1 MNIITKKIKGN
12 VIMKK
17 KKIAFDYLRV
27 MALFMILYDH
37 LGGFYNPN
45 WTLKKVIDFFFV
57 VPLNIIQDFGAFGV
71 SLFFLISGFLFTY
84 NANYKNEGKKTLKK
98 MAKIYIGCLMAFL
111 MFYILQRL
119 VWLVKT
125 TYWSQFSLRQWI
137 ESVTLAGY
145 FTGNGEVINGTTWFL
160 IPLFL
165 FYMLRIGYAGIYE
178 KIGVEWN
185 ILILEL
191 VIASI
196 MTVLKV
202 FHFPVS
208 SVMVFVYMPVA
219 GMILGELFRVDSN
232 LSIRKGSVLF
242 LINYICM
249 TAWIW
254 VFARQY
260 YDTSFYLVSFVYS
273 VTLIVLFEVFNDKF
287 KQNTIISFLCKISLS
302 VYLVHMTFGSFLLT
316 VFSFVHIPFT
326 ISFVMTIGIVFALSY
341 VHMKVMDR
349 VIK

>member
-1 MNIITKKIKGN
+1 MKESTEKNVIVTKKA
-12 VIMKK
+12 
-17 KKIAFDYLRV
+17 AFDYLRV
-27 MALFMILYDH
+27 IALVMILYDH

-45 WTLKKVIDFFFV
+45 WILKKVLDFFFA
-57 VPLNIIQDFGAFGV
+57 VPLNIIQDFGGFGV

-84 NANYKNEGKKTLKK
+84 NANYKNEGKKTLRKI
-98 MAKIYIGCLMAFL
+98 AKIYIGCLMAFF

-119 VWLVKT
+119 VWLVEA
-125 TYWSQFSLRQWI
+125 TYWSQFSLRQWA
-137 ESVTLAGY
+137 ESVTLVGY

-165 FYMLRIGYAGIYE
+165 FYILRIGYAGIHE
-178 KIGVEWN
+178 KIRVEWN

-191 VIASI
+191 VIALI
-196 MTVLKV
+196 MTILKV

-208 SVMVFVYMPVA
+208 SVLVFVYMPVA
-219 GMILGELFRVDSN
+219 GMILGEFLREDSK

-249 TAWIW
+249 TACIW

-260 YDTSFYLVSFVYS
+260 HDTSFYLVSFIYS
-273 VTLIVLFEVFNDKF
+273 VTLIVLFEVFDDKF
-287 KQNTIISFLCKISLS
+287 KQNIIISFLCKISLS

-326 ISFVMTIGIVFALSY
+326 ISFIMTISIVFALSY
-341 VHMKVMDR
+341 VHMKIMDR